1 MIKEFVM
8 LDLFVQLVYRVGFI
22 IMIAFVFSKSSISKN
37 IISDGNLTLNKKIT
51 LGIFFAILSIIGT
64 YTGISFDG
72 AIVNTRV
79 IGAAVGGLIGGPI
92 TGLIAGSIAGL
103 HRYLID
109 IGGFTAVSC
118 GISTTVE
125 GLLAGLLSTQFY
137 KAKDKVTFAVA
148 VGIVA
153 EVLQMVIILL
163 IAKPFSEALHLVSII
178 AFPMI
183 FMNSIGIGIFINII
197 ENIKKV
203 SELEGA
209 FRSYQTFLIADKT
222 LGDLRSNLDQDSAQ
236 NIAETIFNAT
246 DFDAVSITNDEIILA
261 HIGIGSDFYKVG
273 DRLNENFIKDFITN
287 NSGISINNN
296 IPCKTKDCPF
306 EKSIIVP
313 LLVSEKI
320 IGTLK
325 LYKGEKSLTTQSD
338 IELAKGL
345 GNIFSTQ
352 LELSKLDYQKNLR
365 TKAELHALQAQIN
378 PHFLFNAI
386 NTIVSLTRSD
396 QEKAR
401 ELLIYLSDYFRHNMN
416 NEKDLIPLEKEL
428 DHVKAYYKIEK
439 ARFGEKLIS
448 NFSNNVKETI
458 YVPPLI
464 IQPIIENSIKH
475 GILKK
480 VGGGIINLNINARSE
495 ELLIEIIDNGV
506 GMSEEELRSVNT
518 FGSNTVGLNNVQKRL
533 KTIFHEKA
541 SVKIESQLNQ
551 GTKVLINL
559 PLVTD
564 FNSIGGY
571 NG

>member
-1 MIKEFVM
+1 M
-8 LDLFVQLVYRVGFI
+8 LDLFIQLVYRVGFI

-51 LGIFFAILSIIGT
+51 LGIFFAVLSIIGT
-64 YTGISFDG
+64 YTGISFEG

-92 TGLIAGSIAGL
+92 TGIIAGTVAGA

-109 IGGFTAVSC
+109 INGFTAISC

-125 GLLAGLLSTQFY
+125 GLLAGLLSAKFY
-137 KAKDKVTFAVA
+137 KAQDKVTFAVA

-153 EVLQMVIILL
+153 EVLQMIIIL
-163 IAKPFSEALHLVSII
+163 IVAKPFSEAFHLVSII

-222 LGDLRSNLDQDSAQ
+222 LGDLRSNLDYDSAQ

-261 HIGIGSDFYKVG
+261 HEGIGNDFYKVG
-273 DRLNENFIKDFITN
+273 ETLDENFIEEFLEK
-287 NSGISINNN
+287 NSEIQLNNN
-296 IPCKTKDCPF
+296 LTFENKVCPF

-313 LLVSEKI
+313 LLVSERV

-325 LYKGEKSLTTQSD
+325 LYKGEKSATTKSD

-365 TKAELHALQAQIN
+365 IKAELHALQAQIN

-386 NTIVSLTRSD
+386 NTIVSLTRTN

-439 ARFGEKLIS
+439 ARFGDKLIS
-448 NFSNNVKETI
+448 TFSNNTDGTI

-480 VGGGIINLNINARSE
+480 TSGGTVNLSINSNHE
-495 ELLIEIIDNGV
+495 QLLIEIIDNGV
-506 GMSEEELRSVNT
+506 GMSKAKLKEVKT
-518 FGSNTVGLNNVQKRL
+518 FDSNTVGINNVQKRL
-533 KTIFHEKA
+533 QTIFHDQA
-541 SVKIESQLNQ
+541 SINIESELNQ
-551 GTKVLINL
+551 GTKVSISL
-559 PLVTD
+559 PLVTKFD
-564 FNSIGGY
+564 SIGGY

>member
-1 MIKEFVM
+1 MV
-8 LDLFVQLVYRVGFI
+8 DLFIQLVYRVGFI

-51 LGIFFAILSIIGT
+51 LGIFFAVLSIIGT

-79 IGAAVGGLIGGPI
+79 IGAAVGGLIGGPM
-92 TGLIAGSIAGL
+92 TGIIAGAIAGL

-109 IGGFTAVSC
+109 INGFTAISC
-118 GISTTVE
+118 GISSTLE
-125 GLLAGLLSTQFY
+125 GLLAGLLSTRFY
-137 KAKDKVTFAVA
+137 KAQDKVTFAVA

-153 EVLQMVIILL
+153 EVLQMLIIL
-163 IAKPFSEALHLVSII
+163 IVAKPFSEAVDLVSII

-183 FMNSIGIGIFINII
+183 FMNSVGIGIFINII

-209 FRSYQTFLIADKT
+209 FRSYQTLLIADKT
-222 LGDLRSNLDQDSAQ
+222 LGDLRSNLDYDSAH

-246 DFDAVSITNDEIILA
+246 DFDAISITNDQIILA
-261 HIGIGSDFYKVG
+261 HIGIGNDFYKIG
-273 DRLNENFIKDFITN
+273 QALDKEFIHDFLQENN
-287 NSGISINNN
+287 GIQINNN
-296 IPCKTKDCPF
+296 IPCKDKKCPF

-313 LLVSEKI
+313 LMVSERI

-325 LYKGEKSLTTQSD
+325 LYKGEKSVTTKSD

-352 LELSKLDYQKNLR
+352 LELSKLDYQKDLR
-365 TKAELHALQAQIN
+365 IKAELHALQAQIN

-386 NTIVSLTRSD
+386 NTIVSLTRTN

-416 NEKDLIPLEKEL
+416 NEKDLITLEKEL
-428 DHVKAYYKIEK
+428 NHVKAYYKIEK
-439 ARFGEKLIS
+439 ARFGDKLVS
-448 NFSNNVKETI
+448 SFKNNTEGTI
-458 YVPPLI
+458 YIPPLI

-480 VGGGIINLNINARSE
+480 MGGGRIDLSINSIDNKLV
-495 ELLIEIIDNGV
+495 IEIIDNGV
-506 GMSEEELRSVNT
+506 GMTNHKLKEVT
-518 FGSNTVGLNNVQKRL
+518 AFGSNTVGINNVYKRL
-533 KTIFHEKA
+533 KTIFHDKA
-541 SVKIESQLNQ
+541 SINIESEVNQ
-551 GTKVLINL
+551 GTKVTINL
-559 PLVTD
+559 PLVTQ

>member
-1 MIKEFVM
+1 M
-8 LDLFVQLVYRVGFI
+8 LDLFIQLVYRVGFI

-51 LGIFFAILSIIGT
+51 LGLFFAVLSIIGT

-92 TGLIAGSIAGL
+92 TGIIAGTLAGL

-109 IGGFTAVSC
+109 IDGFTAISC

-125 GLLAGLLSTQFY
+125 GLLAGLLSTRFY
-137 KAKDKVTFAVA
+137 KAQDKVTFAVA

-153 EVLQMVIILL
+153 EVLQMAIILL
-163 IAKPFSEALHLVSII
+163 VAKPFDDALHLVSII
-178 AFPMI
+178 ALPMI

-222 LGDLRSNLDQDSAQ
+222 LGDLRSNLDHDSAQ

-246 DFDAVSITNDEIILA
+246 DFDAVSITNDQIILA
-261 HIGIGSDFYKVG
+261 HIGIGNDFCKIG
-273 DRLNENFIKDFITN
+273 QQLDRNFIKDFLKDNT
-287 NSGISINNN
+287 GIQINNN
-296 IPCKTKDCPF
+296 IPFKNKDCPF

-313 LLVSEKI
+313 LVVSEKI

-325 LYKGEKSLTTQSD
+325 LYKGEKSVTTKSD
-338 IELAKGL
+338 VELAKGL
-345 GNIFSTQ
+345 GNMFSTQ

-365 TKAELHALQAQIN
+365 IKAELHALQAQIN

-386 NTIVSLTRSD
+386 NTIVSLTRTN

-416 NEKDLIPLEKEL
+416 NEKDLITLDKEL
-428 DHVKAYYKIEK
+428 NHVKAYYKIEK
-439 ARFGEKLIS
+439 ARFGDKLIS
-448 NFSNNVKETI
+448 NFSNNTEGTI

-475 GILKK
+475 GLLKK
-480 VGGGIINLNINARSE
+480 TNGGTVDLSINRNNE
-495 ELLIEIIDNGV
+495 ELLIEIIDNGI
-506 GMSEEELRSVNT
+506 GMSEEKLKEIT
-518 FGSNTVGLNNVQKRL
+518 AFGSNTVGINNVQKRL
-533 KTIFHEKA
+533 QTIFHEKA
-541 SVKIESQLNQ
+541 SISIESKLNR
-551 GTKVLINL
+551 GTKVIISL
-559 PLVTD
+559 PLVTK

>member
-1 MIKEFVM
+1 MIKEFSM
-8 LDLFVQLVYRVGFI
+8 LNLFVQLVYRVGFI

-37 IISDGNLTLNKKIT
+37 IISDGKLTLNKKIT

-92 TGLIAGSIAGL
+92 TGIIAGLIAGL

-153 EVLQMVIILL
+153 EVLQMAIILL
-163 IAKPFSEALHLVSII
+163 VAKPFSEAWHLVSII
-178 AFPMI
+178 GFPMI

-222 LGDLRSNLDQDSAQ
+222 LGDLRANLDYDSAQ

-246 DFDAVSITNDEIILA
+246 DFDAVSITNDKIILA
-261 HIGIGSDFYKVG
+261 HVGSGDDFYKVG
-273 DRLNENFIKDFITN
+273 QELTNNFIEEFITN
-287 NSGISINNN
+287 NTGIHINSN
-296 IPCKTKDCPF
+296 IHSKNKDCPF
-306 EKSIIVP
+306 ERSIIVP
-313 LLVSEKI
+313 LLVSNKI

-325 LYKGEKSLTTQSD
+325 LYKGEKSLTTKSD

-386 NTIVSLTRSD
+386 NTIVSLTRTN

-416 NEKDLIPLEKEL
+416 NEKDLITLEKEL
-428 DHVKAYYKIEK
+428 NHVKAYYKIEK
-439 ARFGEKLIS
+439 ARFGDKLVS
-448 NFSNNVKETI
+448 NFSNNIKGTI

-480 VGGGIINLNINARSE
+480 VGGGTIDLSINSNSE
-495 ELLIEIIDNGV
+495 ELFIEIVDNGV
-506 GMSEEELRSVNT
+506 GMTEDKLKEVTT
-518 FGSNTVGLNNVQKRL
+518 FGSNTVGINNVQKRL

-541 SVKIESQLNQ
+541 SVSIESQLNK
-551 GTKVLINL
+551 GTKVSINL

>member
-1 MIKEFVM
+1 MI
-8 LDLFVQLVYRVGFI
+8 DLFIQLVYRVGFI

-37 IISDGNLTLNKKIT
+37 IISDGHLTFNKKIT

-64 YTGISFDG
+64 YTGIAFDG

-92 TGLIAGSIAGL
+92 TGLIAGGLAGI

-109 IGGFTAVSC
+109 INGFTATSC
-118 GISTTVE
+118 AISTTLE
-125 GLLAGLLSTQFY
+125 GLLAGFLSAKFY
-137 KAKDKVTFAVA
+137 KTQDRVTFAVA
-148 VGIVA
+148 LGIVA
-153 EVLQMVIILL
+153 EVLQMVIIL
-163 IAKPFSEALHLVSII
+163 IVAKPFSEALHLVSII

-197 ENIKKV
+197 ENIRKV

-209 FRSYQTFLIADKT
+209 FRSYQTLLIADKT
-222 LGDLRSNLDQDSAQ
+222 LGDLRSNLDQDSAK

-246 DFDAVSITNDEIILA
+246 DFDAISITNNRIILA
-261 HIGIGSDFYKVG
+261 HVGIGENFYKVG
-273 DRLNENFIKDFITN
+273 QNLEEDFIKSCFKE
-287 NSGISINNN
+287 NSGIQISN
-296 IPCKTKDCPF
+296 TLTSKDKDSPF
-306 EKSIIVP
+306 EKSIVVP
-313 LLVSEKI
+313 LSVSGEV

-325 LYKGEKSLTTQSD
+325 LYKGEKSITTKSD

-365 TKAELHALQAQIN
+365 IKAELHALQAQIN

-386 NTIVSLTRSD
+386 NTIVSLTRTNQD
-396 QEKAR
+396 KAR

-416 NEKDLIPLEKEL
+416 NEKDLITLEKEL

-439 ARFGEKLIS
+439 ARFGDKLIS
-448 NFSNNVKETI
+448 SFNNNTTGTI
-458 YVPPLI
+458 YLPPLI

-480 VGGGIINLNINARSE
+480 INGGKIDLTINTKNDQLF
-495 ELLIEIIDNGV
+495 IEITDNGV
-506 GMSEEELRSVNT
+506 GMSTDLLKEVSEFT
-518 FGSNTVGLNNVQKRL
+518 SNTVGINNVQKRL

-541 SVKIESQLNQ
+541 SLNIESEKNR
-551 GTKVLINL
+551 GTRVLINL
-559 PLVTD
+559 PLVTTFD
-564 FNSIGGY
+564 NIGGY

>member
-1 MIKEFVM
+1 M
-8 LDLFVQLVYRVGFI
+8 LDLFIQLVYRVGFI

-37 IISDGNLTLNKKIT
+37 IISDGNLSLNKKIT
-51 LGIFFAILSIIGT
+51 LGIFFAVLSIIGT

-92 TGLIAGSIAGL
+92 TGIIAGAIAGL

-109 IGGFTAVSC
+109 INGFTAISC
-118 GISTTVE
+118 GVSTTIE

-137 KAKDKVTFAVA
+137 KAQDKVTFAVA

-153 EVLQMVIILL
+153 EVLQMLIILL
-163 IAKPFSEALHLVSII
+163 IAKPFSDALHLVSII

-183 FMNSIGIGIFINII
+183 FMNSIGIGIFVNII

-222 LGDLRSNLDQDSAQ
+222 LGDLRANLDQDSAQ

-246 DFDAVSITNDEIILA
+246 DFDAISITNDQVILA
-261 HIGIGSDFYKVG
+261 HTGIGKDFYSVG
-273 DRLNENFIKDFITN
+273 QNLDENFIKSFLKENTGIQI
-287 NSGISINNN
+287 NSNTLNKN
-296 IPCKTKDCPF
+296 KDCPF
-306 EKSIIVP
+306 EKTIIVP
-313 LLVSEKI
+313 LLVGERI

-325 LYKGEKSLTTQSD
+325 LYKGEKSITTKSD

-352 LELSKLDYQKNLR
+352 LELSNLDYQKNLR
-365 TKAELHALQAQIN
+365 MKAELHALQAQIN

-386 NTIVSLTRSD
+386 NTIVSLTRTN

-416 NEKDLIPLEKEL
+416 NEKDLITLEKEL
-428 DHVKAYYKIEK
+428 NHVNAYYKIEK
-439 ARFGEKLIS
+439 ARFGDKLIS
-448 NFSNNVKETI
+448 TFSNNTEGTI

-480 VGGGIINLNINARSE
+480 ISGGTVDLLINSKNDK
-495 ELLIEIIDNGV
+495 LLIEIIDNGV
-506 GMSEEELRSVNT
+506 GMSEDKLKEVT
-518 FGSNTVGLNNVQKRL
+518 QFGSNTVGINNIQKRL

-541 SVKIESQLNQ
+541 SIDIESKLNL
-551 GTKVLINL
+551 GTKVSISL

>member
-1 MIKEFVM
+1 M
-8 LDLFVQLVYRVGFI
+8 LDLFIQLVYRVGFI

-37 IISDGNLTLNKKIT
+37 IISDGNLTLNKKIS

-64 YTGISFDG
+64 YTGISFEG

-92 TGLIAGSIAGL
+92 TGIIAGAIAGL

-109 IGGFTAVSC
+109 IDGFTAISC
-118 GISTTVE
+118 GISTTLE
-125 GLLAGLLSTQFY
+125 GLLAGLLSASFY
-137 KAKDKVTFAVA
+137 RAQDKVTFAVA
-148 VGIVA
+148 LGIVA

-163 IAKPFSEALHLVSII
+163 IAKPFSDALHLVSII
-178 AFPMI
+178 ALPMI
-183 FMNSIGIGIFINII
+183 FMNSVGIGIFINII

-222 LGDLRSNLDQDSAQ
+222 LGDLRSNLDYDSAQ

-261 HIGIGSDFYKVG
+261 HIGIGNDFYNVG
-273 DRLNENFIKDFITN
+273 QALDEGFVETFLNENTGIHINTN
-287 NSGISINNN
+287 ISFNN
-296 IPCKTKDCPF
+296 KDCPF

-313 LLVSEKI
+313 LLVSEEI

-325 LYKGEKSLTTQSD
+325 LFKGEKSATTQSD

-365 TKAELHALQAQIN
+365 IKAELHALQAQIN

-386 NTIVSLTRSD
+386 NTIVSLTRTN

-401 ELLIYLSDYFRHNMN
+401 ELLVYLSDYFRHNMN
-416 NEKDLIPLEKEL
+416 NEKDLITLEKEL
-428 DHVKAYYKIEK
+428 NHVNAYYKIEK
-439 ARFGEKLIS
+439 ARFGDKLIS
-448 NFSNNVKETI
+448 NFSNNIEGTI

-480 VGGGIINLNINARSE
+480 INGGAIDLSINSNNNE
-495 ELLIEIIDNGV
+495 VFIEITDNGI
-506 GMSEEELRSVNT
+506 GMTKEKLEEVNK
-518 FGSNTVGLNNVQKRL
+518 FGSNTVGINNVQKRL

-541 SVKIESQLNQ
+541 SITIESQLNQ

>member
-1 MIKEFVM
+1 MI
-8 LDLFVQLVYRVGFI
+8 DLFIQLVYRVGFI

-64 YTGISFDG
+64 YTGIAFDG

-92 TGLIAGSIAGL
+92 TGLIAGGIAGI

-109 IGGFTAVSC
+109 INGFTAVSC
-118 GISTTVE
+118 AISTTLE
-125 GLLAGLLSTQFY
+125 GLLAGFLSVRFY
-137 KAKDKVTFAVA
+137 KTNDKVTFAVA

-153 EVLQMVIILL
+153 EVLQMLIIL
-163 IAKPFSEALHLVSII
+163 IVAKPFSEALYLVSII
-178 AFPMI
+178 AIPMI
-183 FMNSIGIGIFINII
+183 SMNSIGIGIFINII

-209 FRSYQTFLIADKT
+209 FRSYQTLLIADKT
-222 LGDLRSNLDQDSAQ
+222 LGDLRSNLDESSAK

-246 DFDAVSITNDEIILA
+246 DFDAISITNNRIILA
-261 HIGIGSDFYKVG
+261 HIGIGEEFYKVG
-273 DRLNENFIKDFITN
+273 QNLDRDFIN
-287 NSGISINNN
+287 KFFKENSSIQINNTITTN
-296 IPCKTKDCPF
+296 SKDCPF

-313 LLVSEKI
+313 LYVSGNT

-325 LYKGEKSLTTQSD
+325 LYKGEKSVTTKSD

-365 TKAELHALQAQIN
+365 IKAELHALQAQIN

-386 NTIVSLTRSD
+386 NTIVSLTRTNQD
-396 QEKAR
+396 KAR

-416 NEKDLIPLEKEL
+416 NERDLITLEKEL
-428 DHVKAYYKIEK
+428 NHVKAYYKIEK
-439 ARFGEKLIS
+439 ARFGDKLIS
-448 NFSNNVKETI
+448 TFTNNTKGTI
-458 YVPPLI
+458 YLPPLI

-480 VGGGIINLNINARSE
+480 INGGKINLTITSKNE
-495 ELLIEIIDNGV
+495 QLLIEIIDNGV
-506 GMSEEELRSVNT
+506 GMSKTKLKEVTEFT
-518 FGSNTVGLNNVQKRL
+518 SNTVGINNVQKRL
-533 KTIFHEKA
+533 KTIFHENA
-541 SVKIESQLNQ
+541 SLTIESEKNK

-559 PLVTD
+559 PLVTKFD
-564 FNSIGGY
+564 KIGGY

>member
-1 MIKEFVM
+1 MI
-8 LDLFVQLVYRVGFI
+8 DLFIQLVYRVGFI

-37 IISDGNLTLNKKIT
+37 IISDGHLTFNKKIT

-64 YTGISFDG
+64 YTGIAFDG

-92 TGLIAGSIAGL
+92 TGLIAGGLAGI

-109 IGGFTAVSC
+109 INGFTATSC
-118 GISTTVE
+118 AISTTLE
-125 GLLAGLLSTQFY
+125 GLLAGFLSAKFY
-137 KAKDKVTFAVA
+137 KTQDRVTFAVA
-148 VGIVA
+148 LGIVA
-153 EVLQMVIILL
+153 EVLQMVIIL
-163 IAKPFSEALHLVSII
+163 IVAKPFSEALHLVSII

-197 ENIKKV
+197 ENIRKV

-209 FRSYQTFLIADKT
+209 FRSYQTLLIADKT
-222 LGDLRSNLDQDSAQ
+222 LGDLRSNLDQDSAK

-246 DFDAVSITNDEIILA
+246 DFDAISITNNRIILA
-261 HIGIGSDFYKVG
+261 HVGIGENFYKVG
-273 DRLNENFIKDFITN
+273 QNLEEDFIKSCFKE
-287 NSGISINNN
+287 NSGIQISN
-296 IPCKTKDCPF
+296 TLTSKDKDSPF
-306 EKSIIVP
+306 EKSIVVP
-313 LLVSEKI
+313 LSVSGEV

-325 LYKGEKSLTTQSD
+325 LYKGEKSITTKSD

-365 TKAELHALQAQIN
+365 IKAELHALQAQIN

-386 NTIVSLTRSD
+386 NTIVSLTRTNQD
-396 QEKAR
+396 KAR
-401 ELLIYLSDYFRHNMN
+401 EILIYLSDYFRHNMN
-416 NEKDLIPLEKEL
+416 NEKDLITLEKEL

-439 ARFGEKLIS
+439 ARFGDKLIS
-448 NFSNNVKETI
+448 SFNNNTTGTI
-458 YVPPLI
+458 YLPPLI

-480 VGGGIINLNINARSE
+480 INGGKIDLTINTKNDQLF
-495 ELLIEIIDNGV
+495 IEITDNGV
-506 GMSEEELRSVNT
+506 GMSTDLLKEVSEFT
-518 FGSNTVGLNNVQKRL
+518 SNTVGINNVQKRL

-541 SVKIESQLNQ
+541 SLNIESEKNR
-551 GTKVLINL
+551 GTRVLINL
-559 PLVTD
+559 PLVTTFD
-564 FNSIGGY
+564 NIGGY

>member
-1 MIKEFVM
+1 M
-8 LDLFVQLVYRVGFI
+8 LDLFIQLVYRVGFI

-92 TGLIAGSIAGL
+92 TGIIAGSIAGL

-137 KAKDKVTFAVA
+137 KAQDKVTFAVA

-153 EVLQMVIILL
+153 EVLQMVIIML
-163 IAKPFSEALHLVSII
+163 IARPFSEALHLVSII

-222 LGDLRSNLDQDSAQ
+222 LGDLRSNLDHDSAQ

-261 HIGIGSDFYKVG
+261 HIGIGNDFYKVG
-273 DRLNENFIKDFITN
+273 QKLEKNFINDFLTN
-287 NSGISINNN
+287 NTGIQVNNN
-296 IPCKTKDCPF
+296 ISFNNKNCPF

-313 LLVSEKI
+313 LLVSDKI

-325 LYKGEKSLTTQSD
+325 LYKGQKSATTKSD

-386 NTIVSLTRSD
+386 NTIVSLTRTD
-396 QEKAR
+396 QKKAR

-428 DHVKAYYKIEK
+428 DHVNAYYKIEK
-439 ARFGEKLIS
+439 ARFGEKLVS
-448 NFSNNVKETI
+448 NFSNNIEGTI

-480 VGGGIINLNINARSE
+480 ISGGTIDLNINTKNN
-495 ELLIEIIDNGV
+495 ELLIEIVDNGV
-506 GMSEEELRSVNT
+506 GMSEAQLREVNT
-518 FGSNTVGLNNVQKRL
+518 FGSNTVGINNVQKRL

-541 SVKIESQLNQ
+541 SVTIQSQLNK
-551 GTKVLINL
+551 GTRVLINL

-571 NG
+571 DG

>member
-1 MIKEFVM
+1 M

-118 GISTTVE
+118 GISTMVE

-137 KAKDKVTFAVA
+137 KAQDKVTFAVA

-222 LGDLRSNLDQDSAQ
+222 LGDLRSNLDHDSAQ

-246 DFDAVSITNDEIILA
+246 DFDAVSITNDQVILA
-261 HIGIGSDFYKVG
+261 HIGIGNDFYKVG
-273 DRLNENFIKDFITN
+273 DVLDEKFIEDFIIN

-313 LLVSEKI
+313 LLVSGKI

-386 NTIVSLTRSD
+386 NTIVSLTRTD

-416 NEKDLIPLEKEL
+416 NEKDLITLEKEL

-439 ARFGEKLIS
+439 ARFGDKLIS
-448 NFSNNVKETI
+448 NFSNNIKGTI
-458 YVPPLI
+458 YIPPLI

-480 VGGGIINLNINARSE
+480 VGGGIIDLSINAKNE
-495 ELLIEIIDNGV
+495 ELLIEIVDNGV
-506 GMSEEELRSVNT
+506 GMSEEQLRAVNT
-518 FGSNTVGLNNVQKRL
+518 FGSNTVGINNVQKRL

-541 SVKIESQLNQ
+541 SVTIESQLNQ
-551 GTKVLINL
+551 GTKVLISL

>member
-1 MIKEFVM
+1 M
-8 LDLFVQLVYRVGFI
+8 LNLFVQLVYRVGFI
-22 IMIAFVFSKSSISKN
+22 IMIAFVFSKSNISKN
-37 IISDGNLTLNKKIT
+37 IISDGKLTLNKKIT

-92 TGLIAGSIAGL
+92 TGIIAGAIAGL

-109 IGGFTAVSC
+109 IGGFTAISC

-125 GLLAGLLSTQFY
+125 GLLAGLLSSQFY
-137 KAKDKVTFAVA
+137 KAQDKVTFAVA

-153 EVLQMVIILL
+153 EVLQMIIILL
-163 IAKPFSEALHLVSII
+163 IAKPFAEAWHLVSII

-222 LGDLRSNLDQDSAQ
+222 LGDLRSNLDYDSAK

-246 DFDAVSITNDEIILA
+246 DFDAVSITNDRIILA
-261 HIGIGSDFYKVG
+261 HIGIGNDFYKVG
-273 DRLNENFIKDFITN
+273 ESLNDDFIENFITN
-287 NSGISINNN
+287 NTRIRINSNIHSNN
-296 IPCKTKDCPF
+296 KICPF

-313 LLVSEKI
+313 LLVSGKI

-325 LYKGEKSLTTQSD
+325 LYKGEKSLTTKSD

-386 NTIVSLTRSD
+386 NTIVSLTRTD

-416 NEKDLIPLEKEL
+416 NEKDLITLEKEL

-439 ARFGEKLIS
+439 ARFGDKLIS
-448 NFSNNVKETI
+448 NFSNTIQKTI

-480 VGGGIINLNINARSE
+480 VGGGTIDLSINSSNGE
-495 ELLIEIIDNGV
+495 VFIEIVDNGV
-506 GMSEEELRSVNT
+506 GMTEDKLKEVTT
-518 FGSNTVGLNNVQKRL
+518 FGSNTVGINNVQKRL

-541 SVKIESQLNQ
+541 SVSIESQLNN